1 MTSEAAADASRECC
15 ISKSQESIHG
25 EREVH
30 SVSVLSTEQRKAD
43 FIHFKAYTDWP
54 TLATFKKDFF
64 LNS

>member
-15 ISKSQESIHG
+15 ISRRNIDR

-54 TLATFKKDFF
+54 TLATFEKDFS